1 MTDIKQLPENL
12 KELEQKAAF
21 KSVYKK
27 HTVEQLQELL
37 IEAGTDYLSDDN
49 KAALTWRYMDA
60 KGMAFDGEA
69 TSGHDEPLKAPIEPN
84 DEQKDVINDDKSASP
99 TTEETKDDAGN
110 AQETPKT
117 DVSNDGNGDD
127 GQERSTDATTT
138 TAPTTAEVK
147 DDQPVGI
154 QTQETTDHGQTDTPV
169 STDDNSLPTIDSGS
183 EEQPSATDAPAIEAT
198 STQGLVTEPPAV
210 DTPVPEAER
219 EFVEVTNNGA
229 YNFYETATGT
239 MVTARRA
246 TKIYA
251 TATID
256 KAHILRNINQ
266 YNQTR
271 GNLLQINKQ

>member
-60 KGMAFDGEA
+60 KGMSFDDAANDKPAQAEPA
-69 TSGHDEPLKAPIEPN
+69 TT
-84 DEQKDVINDDKSASP
+84 

-138 TAPTTAEVK
+138 TTPTTADVK
-147 DDQPVGI
+147 DDQPVDI
-154 QTQETTDHGQTDTPV
+154 QTQETTDHAQTDTPV
-169 STDDNSLPTIDSGS
+169 STDDNSLSTIDSGS
-183 EEQPSATDAPAIEAT
+183 EEQSSATDAPAIEAT

-239 MVTARRA
+239 MVKARQA
-246 TKIYA
+246 TKIYT

-271 GNLLQINKQ
+271 GNLLQINNQ

>member
-12 KELEQKAAF
+12 KELEQKPRF
-21 KSVYKK
+21 KQFYKQ
-27 HTVEQLQELL
+27 HTVDQLEEKL
-37 IEAGTDYLSDDN
+37 IEAEIEYGSEEN

-60 KGMAFDGEA
+60 KGMDFDNQANDKPAQAELA
-69 TSGHDEPLKAPIEPN
+69 TT
-84 DEQKDVINDDKSASP
+84 

-127 GQERSTDATTT
+127 GQERSTDAKTT
-138 TAPTTAEVK
+138 TAPTTTEVK
-147 DDQPVGI
+147 DDQPVDI
-154 QTQETTDHGQTDTPV
+154 QTQETTDHAQTDTPV

-183 EEQPSATDAPAIEAT
+183 EEQPSANAGRDSQGGANKKRLNPSNEQQPPADIEA
-198 STQGLVTEPPAV
+198 
-210 DTPVPEAER
+210 EAETNYI
-219 EFVEVTNNGA
+219 EVTNNGA

-239 MVTARRA
+239 MVKARQA
-246 TKIYA
+246 TKIYT

-256 KAHILRNINQ
+256 KAHILRNIDQ

-271 GNLLQINKQ
+271 GKTLSVHK

>member
-49 KAALTWRYMDA
+49 KAALVWRYMDA
-60 KGMAFDGEA
+60 KGMDFDNQANDKPAQAEPA
-69 TSGHDEPLKAPIEPN
+69 TT
-84 DEQKDVINDDKSASP
+84 
-99 TTEETKDDAGN
+99 TTEEIKDDAGN

-117 DVSNDGNGDD
+117 DVSNDGNGND

-138 TAPTTAEVK
+138 APTTADVK
-147 DDQPVGI
+147 DDQPAST
-154 QTQETTDHGQTDTPV
+154 QTQETTDHAQTDTPV
-169 STDDNSLPTIDSGS
+169 STDDNSLSTIDSGS
-183 EEQPSATDAPAIEAT
+183 EEQPSASGDPASEAP
-198 STQGLVTEPPAV
+198 SNDQGLVTEPPTTDA
-210 DTPVPEAER
+210 PAPEAER

-239 MVTARRA
+239 MVTARQA
-246 TKIYA
+246 TKIYT

-271 GNLLQINKQ
+271 GNLLQINNQ